1 MMHKKYKQM
10 LSFMKKKQEG
20 SKDLKRQPSWFL
32 YILQCKDQ
40 TFYTG
45 VTNNLARRLK
55 MHNAGKASRYTRI
68 RRPVKLIYQENCV
81 NRTDAL
87 IRECAVKALPRQKK
101 EELVNNQRVLSLRAN
116 C

>member
-10 LSFMKKKQEG
+10 LSFMKKKQEDR
-20 SKDLKRQPSWFL
+20 KDLRRQTPWFL

-68 RRPVKLIYQENCV
+68 RRPVKLIYQENCM

-101 EELVNNQRVLSLRAN
+101 EELVGLGT
-116 C
+116 CP